1 MIHQQWGELA
11 TLSKDPPMTIRNSVF
26 SPVSSFVWFI
36 YQIASFVRWVL
47 TLVSLKTSKDHTL
60 DENKMVCANSLEL
73 IQLYPWSMTFSHL
86 IEWRKD
92 MKTKMQKDTDQKES
106 LILCCQGDVAMFHK
120 DTFSRPMAK
129 KLRNLYRVK
138 TMDFVPCMVKICC
151 VNLRNLYIH
160 SRNVFMWVSLS
171 GMFDE
176 SINSWSYSST
186 QSPILDLTEILLKL
200 GLNFHIWHTFRALPE
215 LIRRECH
222 NL

>member
-1 MIHQQWGELA
+1 MRTRWFAPTVLNWYNFTLGQWLLG
-11 TLSKDPPMTIRNSVF
+11 
-26 SPVSSFVWFI
+26 
-36 YQIASFVRWVL
+36 
-47 TLVSLKTSKDHTL
+47 
-60 DENKMVCANSLEL
+60 LE
-73 IQLYPWSMTFSHL
+73 TFSHL

-222 NL
+222 NLELGTFQHRIGGIFRSFEKCHLRSQMDVALWWDWVG

>member
-1 MIHQQWGELA
+1 MYFLQCPPSCDLSIRLLLLWDEHWHWFLLKHPRITHWMRTRWFAPTVLNWYNFTLGQWLLG
-11 TLSKDPPMTIRNSVF
+11 
-26 SPVSSFVWFI
+26 
-36 YQIASFVRWVL
+36 
-47 TLVSLKTSKDHTL
+47 
-60 DENKMVCANSLEL
+60 LE
-73 IQLYPWSMTFSHL
+73 TFSHL

-92 MKTKMQKDTDQKES
+92 MKTKIQKDTDQKES

-138 TMDFVPCMVKICC
+138 TIDFVPCMVKICC
-151 VNLRNLYIH
+151 VNLCNLYIH